1 MLNSKKFSD
10 TYYSNLLHAR
20 DTYNPGKMISVNKC
34 ISLLPKSGKIL
45 DVGCFNGFVLDL
57 CKNKGYETYGVDASK
72 EGVELSTSKGHK
84 VLEANLEENI
94 PFDDNYFDAVLGL
107 EIIEHLAD
115 TDSFL
120 KNIKRVL
127 KPNGVLI
134 FATPNF
140 FSLSRRV
147 MTLIGINP
155 YFEASFSFPPKMAG
169 HLRFYTHKLLEDF
182 LEFHGFEVVYSGS
195 DLVNF
200 NSSGNLFSTKLAELF
215 PRIGRGVI
223 IKAQNIK

>member
-1 MLNSKKFSD
+1 
-10 TYYSNLLHAR
+10 
-20 DTYNPGKMISVNKC
+20 MISVNKC

-120 KNIKRVL
+120 KNIK
-127 KPNGVLI
+127 
-134 FATPNF
+134 T
-140 FSLSRRV
+140 
-147 MTLIGINP
+147 
-155 YFEASFSFPPKMAG
+155 
-169 HLRFYTHKLLEDF
+169 
-182 LEFHGFEVVYSGS
+182 
-195 DLVNF
+195 
-200 NSSGNLFSTKLAELF
+200 
-215 PRIGRGVI
+215 
-223 IKAQNIK
+223 